1 MADVLVIGTI
11 RPEGLAVFEGRRDIR
26 LTKLAETDRAG
37 LLDAAGRASAILVR
51 TSRVDRAVI
60 EAAPGLKVV
69 SRHGVGYDNVDLAAL
84 NARRIPLAVAASA
97 NMISVA
103 EHAIFMMLELAKAG
117 RAHDR
122 AVRADEWTPIRKRV
136 LAFEPYERRLLIV
149 GLGRIGRQVAR
160 RAQGFGMRTVAIDP
174 HVAEGVFAAH
184 GCERVEDLDRGLAEA
199 DIVSLHLPLS
209 EATRNLID
217 GRRLGLM
224 KPDALLI
231 NTARGGLIDE
241 QALARALRDGTIG
254 GAGIDVLEAEPPPA
268 DHPLFGLENVLLSPH
283 NAGVTTQS
291 MKRMGSEAAAN
302 IAAVLDGRLDP
313 AVIVN
318 HAEVTAR

>member
-1 MADVLVIGTI
+1 
-11 RPEGLAVFEGRRDIR
+11 
-26 LTKLAETDRAG
+26 
-37 LLDAAGRASAILVR
+37 
-51 TSRVDRAVI
+51 
-60 EAAPGLKVV
+60 
-69 SRHGVGYDNVDLAAL
+69 
-84 NARRIPLAVAASA
+84 
-97 NMISVA
+97 
-103 EHAIFMMLELAKAG
+103 
-117 RAHDR
+117 
-122 AVRADEWTPIRKRV
+122 
-136 LAFEPYERRLLIV
+136 
-149 GLGRIGRQVAR
+149 
-160 RAQGFGMRTVAIDP
+160 MRTVAIDP